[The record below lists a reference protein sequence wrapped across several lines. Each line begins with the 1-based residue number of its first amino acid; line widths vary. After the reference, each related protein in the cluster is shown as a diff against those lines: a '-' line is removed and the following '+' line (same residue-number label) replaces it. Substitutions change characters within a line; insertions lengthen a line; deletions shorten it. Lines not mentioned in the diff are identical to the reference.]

1 VRALQFLGG
10 APCAIVPDNL
20 KSGVKRAQR
29 YEPGLNPRCQDF
41 AEHYGS
47 TASSPRPT

>member
-1 VRALQFLGG
+1 LLGAHVRAL
-10 APCAIVPDNL
+10 VPDNL